1 MPEFAERPRLSEVPA
16 SAARRGLVLN
26 SGQAPELI
34 LPHDAKAESSVL
46 AAMITSEDVLHE
58 CLIELKREDFYLERN
73 RIVFEA
79 LDALSARSYPTD
91 PISLVSHLKSQGTL
105 ERAGGASYVN
115 DLANQ
120 LFSLVSWK
128 HHAELVKRD
137 SLLRSMMVAAANITA
152 LAADAPEDP
161 KEVVDAAEELLFKA
175 TENNVSDATISV
187 GDAMIKLY
195 EDIQTRREAGGSLLG
210 ITTGYERLDETLMGL
225 RGGQLI
231 VVGARPAVGKTSFA
245 LNLAVE
251 AANPDKPDAQASV
264 LIFSLEMS
272 SLEIAQR
279 LLSSASNVS
288 HSSIAKGQISS
299 SEWPVLTSASQHLSR
314 LDIAIDD
321 TPGTSVTEIRA
332 KARRH
337 FRNKNRGLV
346 IVDYLQ
352 LLTSGKRY
360 SDNRANEVAEMS
372 RGLKIMAKDL
382 DVPVIAL
389 SQLNRQ
395 SANATPR
402 RPQLYDLRESGAIE
416 QDADVVI
423 LMDKSNSPEE
433 AEKPDRPDKNMTDFI
448 IAKNRSGP
456 TNIITMGF
464 LDRIT
469 KFFEIDHRHEE

>member
-1 MPEFAERPRLSEVPA
+1 MPEFAEKPRLTEVP
-16 SAARRGLVLN
+16 SGAARRGLALN
-26 SGQAPELI
+26 SGQAPDLI

-46 AAMITSEDVLHE
+46 AAMITSEDVLRD
-58 CLIELKREDFYLERN
+58 CLIDLKKEDFYLERN

-79 LDALSARSYPTD
+79 LQTLFNKSYPTD
-91 PISLVSHLKSQGTL
+91 PISIVSHLRSLGTL

-137 SLLRSMMVAAANITA
+137 SLLRAMMVAAANITA

-161 KEVVDAAEELLFKA
+161 KEVVDAAEELLYKA
-175 TENNVSDATISV
+175 TESNVGNATIPISDAMV
-187 GDAMIKLY
+187 ALY
-195 EDIQTRREAGGSLLG
+195 NDIQVRREMGSQLLG

-225 RGGQLI
+225 RPGQLI

-272 SLEIAQR
+272 ALEIAQR
-279 LLSSASNVS
+279 LLSSVSNVS
-288 HSSIAKGQISS
+288 HSAIAKGHISA
-299 SEWPVLTSASQHLSR
+299 SEWPVITSASQHLSR

-321 TPGTSVTEIRA
+321 TPGTTVTEIRA

-337 FRNKNRGLV
+337 FHGKDRGLV

-352 LLTSGKRY
+352 LLSSGKRY

-448 IAKNRSGP
+448 VAKNRSGP

-469 KFFEIDHRHEE
+469 KFFEIDHRHDE

>member
-1 MPEFAERPRLSEVPA
+1 MPEFATKRRLSEVPG
-16 SAARRGLVLN
+16 SIERRGLTLN
-26 SGQAPELI
+26 SGSEPDLI
-34 LPHDAKAESSVL
+34 LPHDPKAESSVL
-46 AAMITSEDVLHE
+46 AAMITSDEVLRE
-58 CLIELKREDFYLERN
+58 CLVDLKKEDFYLPRN
-73 RIVFEA
+73 QIVFEA
-79 LDALSARSYPTD
+79 LETLFSKNYPTD
-91 PISLVSHLKSQGTL
+91 PISIVSHLRSQGTL
-105 ERAGGASYVN
+105 ERAGNASYVN

-120 LFSLVSWK
+120 LFSLVSWQ

-137 SLLRSMMVAAANITA
+137 SLLRSMMVAAAKITA

-161 KEVVDAAEELLFKA
+161 SEVVDAAEELLYKA
-175 TENNVSDATISV
+175 TENGVDNATVSIGA
-187 GDAMIKLY
+187 AMVDLY
-195 EDIQTRREAGGSLLG
+195 NEIEVRREAGGHILG
-210 ITTGYERLDETLMGL
+210 ITTGYPRLDETLMGM
-225 RGGQLI
+225 RPGQLI

-245 LNLAVE
+245 LNVAAN
-251 AANPDKPDAQASV
+251 AANPDNSDAQASV

-272 SLEIAQR
+272 RLEIAQR
-279 LLSSASNVS
+279 LLAGASSVNL
-288 HSSIAKGQISS
+288 SSIARGTISPN
-299 SEWPVLTSASQHLSR
+299 EWPEVTAASQQLSR
-314 LDIAIDD
+314 YDIAIDD

-337 FRNKNRGLV
+337 FHKKERGLI

-352 LLTSGKRY
+352 LLSSGKRY
-360 SDNRANEVAEMS
+360 SDNRATEVAEMS

-382 DVPVIAL
+382 GVPVIAL

-433 AEKPDRPDKNMTDFI
+433 AERPDRPDKDMTDFI

-456 TNIITMGF
+456 SDLVTMGF
-464 LDRIT
+464 LGRIT
-469 KFFEIDHRHEE
+469 KFYEIDRHHEG